1 MNLVNLAPEIQ
12 EQILFLPRTERGRDP
27 IIRRDLQLIA
37 SILDWR
43 KQRVL
48 WLQFSKHTLCG

>member
-1 MNLVNLAPEIQ
+1 LNLAPDLQ
-12 EQILFLPRTERGRDP
+12 EAILFQPRIERGRDA
-27 IIRRDLQLIA
+27 IILRDLQPIA

-48 WLQFSKHTLCG
+48 WKQLTRHALGG